1 MPVPGFGYSVG
12 DFIATIELIAKVI
25 AAFQDGTGASS
36 EYQQVLQELETLL
49 HLLQHIS
56 TIQSTERNFACVNAI
71 KGVALNLQ
79 APLRKFLDNICK
91 RYGALG
97 GQKKGSRGVGAGLG
111 VIGRKAQWA
120 VVMEKD
126 IGKLRVVIGTNM
138 SSILLLLNM
147 NHLYVVLHDEEK
159 SLLMTPHRDAT
170 SFIESL
176 AKVNQNDL
184 LLKNAEIL
192 QELLSQRSTTSRLHV
207 QQMDGINGV
216 KSNIADLTSI
226 SGANADRLGVIE
238 RRQNRDSI
246 ALMQFLEF
254 MRRIVFR

>member
-36 EYQQVLQELETLL
+36 EYRQVLQELETVLN
-49 HLLQHIS
+49 LLQHIS

-91 RYGALG
+91 RYGALSG
-97 GQKKGSRGVGAGLG
+97 GQEKWSGNMGAGLA

-120 VVMEKD
+120 IVMEKD
-126 IGKLRVVIGTNM
+126 IVKLRIVIGTNM

-147 NHLYVVLHDEEK
+147 NHL
-159 SLLMTPHRDAT
+159 
-170 SFIESL
+170 
-176 AKVNQNDL
+176 
-184 LLKNAEIL
+184 
-192 QELLSQRSTTSRLHV
+192 
-207 QQMDGINGV
+207 
-216 KSNIADLTSI
+216 
-226 SGANADRLGVIE
+226 
-238 RRQNRDSI
+238 
-246 ALMQFLEF
+246 
-254 MRRIVFR
+254 